1 MVWSCMIFGRPYSR
15 KAKDTGETIIQGPFD
30 LVQGD
35 KGIALRHPVYKKDW
49 QPMLASGQEMVDPE
63 IVEFQVLDTRLKL
76 AIMPAE
82 GWSNYREILPNGVF
96 GFLGCYYLQP

>member
-63 IVEFQVLDTRLKL
+63 IVEFQVFQCCLIK
-76 AIMPAE
+76 
-82 GWSNYREILPNGVF
+82 
-96 GFLGCYYLQP
+96 